1 MEFLSDLP
9 EEEREK
15 LLVLAYD
22 DMCHLKVL
30 QCYCHSHTHTHMPT
44 HAHIYTRTHT
54 CTHAH

>member
-30 QCYCHSHTHTHMPT
+30 QGYCHSHTHTH
-44 HAHIYTRTHT
+44 
-54 CTHAH
+54 